1 MYASVTD
8 YAAIYNDAYR
18 LRRGAHT
25 SFDRTVLPPL
35 IAEYCHQIGCSRLL
49 DVSGGQGGLGREL
62 QMHGI
67 ESVTTDFGSLEGSG
81 VITFNL
87 SEFEQSQHDCVLRAI
102 NPERGAYLT
111 TCFDVLEHIDR
122 EHVAG
127 AVYNLANLTDEFLV
141 VSISTRPSAFDN
153 LLHAT
158 LMPISTWIKAFEA
171 AGLQL
176 AQKNAFPTATT
187 RWSFPRSDE
196 MRLINQWMT
205 ADIFSDVEAGEPI
218 YLIFKKNKGTAPA
231 TGIMSAV
238 DVIVDV
244 AYRKTKRAQFGLAEN
259 RRFNF
264 NIHHHQEWAVIRPLL
279 DVIPRQQCR
288 FLIRPDN
295 IVPDILRAIRSF
307 LARTGVK
314 VVEYSDVSELP
325 WLDLKGEILISGAE
339 SSLGMGHLLS
349 HEMVAIARLHGCQT
363 FLLQHGV
370 WPRSFEHRVVTFASE
385 HVLTWGRA
393 DEGRLN
399 DRKHKIFGADVP
411 WGVFP
416 SDQAFP
422 IGAPKF
428 SDQLLGPFPGL
439 DTKFGIDDSRFDRTV
454 LIGTKNLRG
463 RWGIHNVSDQFLGEL
478 DSLVSRNDKTLFI
491 VRPHPTDSAE
501 SFANIRHPNVKIFD
515 ELVGILSDTPLSR
528 VLPYVDIVATSP
540 SSLTID
546 AAVSGKPIFVYDTG
560 QPIEFDNMQVAP
572 FEKLQHVIDTSND
585 IGRLN
590 EFSHE
595 LKSLYAESVDDRFYS
610 KFSKL
615 LSSRWHPKID
625 SFIAASAS
633 LASQAVNSARAKVA
647 IEATS
652 AALVA
657 EEAKLAQRVAQLS
670 EELKSTSAR
679 LAQLSLENAAI
690 TNSSSWRITK
700 PLRKIVEALRTKNT

>member
-1 MYASVTD
+1 
-8 YAAIYNDAYR
+8 
-18 LRRGAHT
+18 
-25 SFDRTVLPPL
+25 
-35 IAEYCHQIGCSRLL
+35 
-49 DVSGGQGGLGREL
+49 
-62 QMHGI
+62 
-67 ESVTTDFGSLEGSG
+67 
-81 VITFNL
+81 
-87 SEFEQSQHDCVLRAI
+87 
-102 NPERGAYLT
+102 
-111 TCFDVLEHIDR
+111 
-122 EHVAG
+122 
-127 AVYNLANLTDEFLV
+127 
-141 VSISTRPSAFDN
+141 
-153 LLHAT
+153 
-158 LMPISTWIKAFEA
+158 
-171 AGLQL
+171 
-176 AQKNAFPTATT
+176 
-187 RWSFPRSDE
+187 
-196 MRLINQWMT
+196 
-205 ADIFSDVEAGEPI
+205 
-218 YLIFKKNKGTAPA
+218 
-231 TGIMSAV
+231 
-238 DVIVDV
+238 
-244 AYRKTKRAQFGLAEN
+244 
-259 RRFNF
+259 
-264 NIHHHQEWAVIRPLL
+264 
-279 DVIPRQQCR
+279 
-288 FLIRPDN
+288 LIRPDN